1 MVLAICGGAT
11 FEVLELYAAGES
23 AKRVALMLGLS
34 IETVRD
40 YISRIRQKYALSGR
54 LTVTRIDLFGRA
66 QGDAYLPGP
75 LGVWDQLLPKLN

>member
-66 QGDAYLPGP
+66 QGDGYLPGP